1 MKNKI
6 QLTEMTVGHLSAK
19 LFTGWVEPSDPHHIF
34 RSNLHTASIHR
45 SGVWA
50 LPHQPCSAG
59 EHEADLRI
67 SR

>member
-34 RSNLHTASIHR
+34 
-45 SGVWA
+45 GA
-50 LPHQPCSAG
+50 LSPV
-59 EHEADLRI
+59 I
-67 SR
+67 SVI